1 MSSSSSSETS
11 DICCELTVFVK
22 NTFQT
27 ITHCNSAK
35 YSYPC
40 LALTNTICYPEEK
53 VILDVVRA
61 SMKRTQLADVQ
72 LGNSL
77 FFTNFKF
84 FSVVAVLYI
93 LNNPI
98 SMECRALQAHIK
110 HRIYNWTCGD
120 FYSSLSEDEAI
131 KCTASG
137 DARLF

>member
-1 MSSSSSSETS
+1 MSSSSFSETS
-11 DICCELTVFVK
+11 GICCELTVFVK

-53 VILDVVRA
+53 VIFDVVRA

-98 SMECRALQAHIK
+98 SMECRAL
-110 HRIYNWTCGD
+110 
-120 FYSSLSEDEAI
+120 
-131 KCTASG
+131 
-137 DARLF
+137 